1 MPKRWTYATNPDDVE
16 QCAPSELEK
25 LSALS
30 FDGFWEGTMAVGD
43 TMSSTTVIISGKNV
57 FHDGSL
63 FARIKV
69 LNAETCVIITDY
81 EDVRGYLSTDG
92 KAIDWEDGD
101 CWRRVAAPQSGQYE
115 EAASGYRASK
125 VAPGQARALPVME
138 ALLLRDSES
147 LAKLLDGGTSPEQEV
162 KLTEA
167 FWESMRWRPDSGEP
181 TSIP

>member
-1 MPKRWTYATNPDDVE
+1 MTGR
-16 QCAPSELEK
+16 
-25 LSALS
+25 
-30 FDGFWEGTMAVGD
+30 
-43 TMSSTTVIISGKNV
+43 NV

-115 EAASGYRASK
+115 ELH
-125 VAPGQARALPVME
+125 PMQAQKGPAVNDTRFSDM
-138 ALLLRDSES
+138 
-147 LAKLLDGGTSPEQEV
+147 GH
-162 KLTEA
+162 
-167 FWESMRWRPDSGEP
+167 
-181 TSIP
+181 